1 MRKLDYLDAI
11 REGMQQLMQNN
22 DNVFVFG
29 EGIDIASGPF
39 GVPLNLASEFG
50 EERIFDVP
58 LSEAANTGVG
68 IGAAINGMRPIMIHF
83 RLDFMLLTLDQ
94 IFNAASKMSYQFGQN
109 LKCPFVIKVTVGRGW
124 GQGPNH
130 SQAFHSIFTHFP
142 GMKVVLPS
150 NPYDAKGLLVDS
162 VLDDNPVLYVEH
174 KSLFGSESNV
184 PENIY
189 RVPIGKGI

>member
-94 IFNAASKMSYQFGQN
+94 IFNAASKMSYQFGEN
-109 LKCPFVIKVTVGRGW
+109 LKCPFTIKATVGILEKKLA
-124 GQGPNH
+124 QSEKQKIIN
-130 SQAFHSIFTHFP
+130 QSIAE
-142 GMKVVLPS
+142 LNS
-150 NPYDAKGLLVDS
+150 LLK
-162 VLDDNPVLYVEH
+162 Y
-174 KSLFGSESNV
+174 
-184 PENIY
+184 
-189 RVPIGKGI
+189 